1 MNLTFYCS
9 VLIAVA
15 VAHGLD
21 YVAAENAA
29 TVHPTS
35 EVESY
40 GAVSEARYLRGR
52 QKVDDEERVAVA
64 GPAWYATHVM
74 THTSRSKLST
84 QNSQKILDAV
94 KNDEP
99 LPKWVKALVVL
110 IGLGVVSGA
119 AVAGVKITQGLLNT
133 SNSKE

>member
-15 VAHGLD
+15 VAHGLH

-94 KNDEP
+94 KKRRASSQVGEGPCGSYWTWCGIWCRCCRCEDNARTIEY
-99 LPKWVKALVVL
+99 
-110 IGLGVVSGA
+110 
-119 AVAGVKITQGLLNT
+119 Q
-133 SNSKE
+133 